1 MVDYFYPLLL
11 SFKGMETGLMKRLS
25 RREFL
30 KAAGG
35 SMGVLAISQVLTA
48 CGVNATQ
55 QAVLATQTQEPTQV
69 PLPTET
75 PPQPTATEE
84 ILLDQAPT
92 ATQAP
97 TNTPLEPTATAT
109 TPVSPD
115 LVVARNGDPETLVRT
130 AIAAIG
136 GMEKFVSKGANVIIK
151 PNMCVSFRAY
161 EFAATTNPWVVG
173 ALVKMAFEAGAGKVR
188 VMDHTW
194 REELWDAYRNSGIQ
208 KEVEAAGG
216 VMEFM
221 YPEKYVATDL
231 PQGVDLKTL
240 DLYDEVLNADVV
252 INVPIAKH
260 HQDAKLTLGIK
271 NLMGVMDK
279 RLTMHTNMGQRLA
292 DLASRVKP
300 TLNVM
305 DAVRMLMAFGPTGGA
320 LSDVK
325 QLDTVVVSQD
335 IVALDSYTATLF
347 DMKPEDLDYVVA
359 ATAMGIG
366 RSDLSN
372 LRIEEINLNA

>member
-1 MVDYFYPLLL
+1 
-11 SFKGMETGLMKRLS
+11 
-25 RREFL
+25 
-30 KAAGG
+30 
-35 SMGVLAISQVLTA
+35 
-48 CGVNATQ
+48 
-55 QAVLATQTQEPTQV
+55 
-69 PLPTET
+69 
-75 PPQPTATEE
+75 
-84 ILLDQAPT
+84 
-92 ATQAP
+92 
-97 TNTPLEPTATAT
+97 
-109 TPVSPD
+109 
-115 LVVARNGDPETLVRT
+115 
-130 AIAAIG
+130 
-136 GMEKFVSKGANVIIK
+136 MEKYISKGANVIIK
-151 PNMCVSFRAY
+151 PNMCVGFRSY
-161 EFAATTNPWVVG
+161 EFAATTNPWLVG

-221 YPEKYVATDL
+221 YPEKYL
-231 PQGVDLKTL
+231 PTELPHGIDLKTL
-240 DLYDEVLNADVV
+240 DLYDEVLNADVL

-325 QLDTVVVSQD
+325 QLDTVIVSED

-347 DMKPEDLDYVVA
+347 DMQPEDLDYVVA
-359 ATAMGIG
+359 ATAMGVG
-366 RSDLSN
+366 RSDLAN